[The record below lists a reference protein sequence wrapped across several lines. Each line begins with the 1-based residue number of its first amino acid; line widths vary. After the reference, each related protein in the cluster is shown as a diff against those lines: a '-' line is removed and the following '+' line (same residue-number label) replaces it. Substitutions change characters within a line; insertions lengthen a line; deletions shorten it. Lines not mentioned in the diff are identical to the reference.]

1 MSDGE
6 RKPIP
11 APAPGAARGDPKP
24 VEPDVLDTG
33 AAGGRAIR
41 GGAFRTIAYA
51 AVMLMSVASVPF
63 MIRHLGVVD
72 YGRFITVSAIIFII
86 GSVTEAGLTNLGVR
100 EYSVLER
107 EARAGML
114 GNLAGLRL
122 ALTVAGLAIALGVT
136 AATGAERVVVE
147 GILLMGIGL
156 LILLMQQTYTIPL
169 QSELRFGWIS
179 LLEVLK
185 QLVMTAAILALVIA
199 GAELLPFFAVTIL
212 SGLVGLVATLALL
225 RRQGSLL
232 PAGDLRAWRRLLR
245 ETLPFAVAV
254 AVGIIY
260 FRLAV
265 VLMSYIATDEETGYY
280 SVAFRIV
287 EVVAVL
293 PWIVVSTGFPI
304 LARAARN
311 DADRLRYAL
320 QRLFHVS
327 AIVGVGIALGLAV
340 GAEFAIDVIAGPGF
354 DPSVPVLRVLSLA
367 LVTSFLV
374 ATWSF
379 ALLSLRI
386 YRALLVSN
394 AIAAGVAVV
403 GTLALVPLIDAEG
416 AAVATVGAEATL
428 AVACAA
434 GLSRARPDLRPVLDF
449 VPRLALALSAALVPA
464 LLLPLPSVALAA
476 LAGATYLVALLAV
489 RGIPPEVFSALRGR
503 EPEPD
508 PDVS

>member
-6 RKPIP
+6 REPIP
-11 APAPGAARGDPKP
+11 APTLGAARGDP
-24 VEPDVLDTG
+24 EPDVLDTG
-33 AAGGRAIR
+33 AAGGKAIR
-41 GGAFRTIAYA
+41 GGVLRTAAYV
-51 AVMLMSVASVPF
+51 AVMLLSVVSVPF

-122 ALTVAGLAIALGVT
+122 ALTAAGLVIALAFT
-136 AATGAERVVVE
+136 AATGANASVVE

-179 LLEVLK
+179 AIEVLK

-199 GAELLPFFAVTIL
+199 GAGLLPFFAVTIV
-212 SGLVGLVATLALL
+212 SGLAGLVATLVLL
-225 RRQGSLL
+225 RQHASLV
-232 PAGDLRAWRRLLR
+232 PAVERTAWWRLLR
-245 ETLPFAVAV
+245 ETLPYAVAV

-265 VLMSYIATDEETGYY
+265 VLMSYIASDEETGFY
-280 SVAFRIV
+280 SAAFRIV

-293 PWIVVSTGFPI
+293 PWILVSSGFPI
-304 LARAARN
+304 LARAARD
-311 DADRLRYAL
+311 DAGRFGFAL
-320 QRLFHVS
+320 QKLFEVS
-327 AIVGVGIALGLAV
+327 CLVGVGIALGLAV
-340 GAEFAIDVIAGPGF
+340 GAEFAIDVVAGPGF
-354 DPSVPVLRVLSLA
+354 DPSVPVLRILSLA

-379 ALLSLRI
+379 ALLSLRM
-386 YRALLVSN
+386 YRALLISN
-394 AIAAGVAVV
+394 AIAAAVAVV
-403 GTLALVPLIDAEG
+403 GTLVLVPLIDAEG
-416 AAVATVGAEATL
+416 AAVATVGAEAAL
-428 AVACAA
+428 ALAYAIA
-434 GLSRARPDLRPVLDF
+434 LSRARPDLRPGLEF
-449 VPRLALALSAALVPA
+449 VPRLALAIAAALLVA
-464 LLLPLPSVALAA
+464 VLVPLPSFPLAA
-476 LAGATYLVALLAV
+476 LSGSVYLGVLLAM
-489 RGIPPEVFSALRGR
+489 RAIPPEVFSALRGQ
-503 EPEPD
+503 D
-508 PDVS
+508 PGADVG